1 MSYIFVSLSS
11 AMYIKRLNI
20 VTGEGSWNLRF
31 QEPSP
36 FGMLIPEVPGIFSS
50 YYVESHT
57 NCVQI
62 VSLYKDSQFVHNLYE
77 MPYRSN
83 KSPLCGL
90 TPTSMHSY
98 MHA

>member
-1 MSYIFVSLSS
+1 
-11 AMYIKRLNI
+11 
-20 VTGEGSWNLRF
+20 
-31 QEPSP
+31 
-36 FGMLIPEVPGIFSS
+36 MLIPEVPGIFSS

-57 NCVQI
+57 NYVQI

-90 TPTSMHSY
+90 IPTSMHSY
-98 MHA
+98 MHRSGISIIFFLSQVWEEEVSLIGLVPSGSQPFI